1 MMKASHIFLRPT
13 IERNDAHCIIRWLND
28 GEITKYLHDD
38 RHTAYAVQQAL
49 ERCPLPTL
57 THLFNQNGALFMI
70 CLPSGVPIGF
80 LRLNKRGPVAE
91 IVVVIGEKRQ
101 WGRGNGTAAVAH
113 ALRHAFFEWRM
124 DRVVA
129 NIHPD
134 NTRSLR
140 AFKALGFFP
149 GAEQKFC
156 IRLELTLRQYLDL
169 LEEEQEHQLIIN
181 E

>member
-1 MMKASHIFLRPT
+1 MKASHIFLRPT
-13 IERNDAHCIIRWLND
+13 IERSDAHCIIRWLND
-28 GEITKYLHDD
+28 SEITKYLHED
-38 RHTAYAVQQAL
+38 RHTATAVEQAL

-57 THLFNQNGALFMI
+57 THLFNQDGALFMV
-70 CLPSGVPIGF
+70 CLPGGAPLGF

-101 WGRGNGTAAVAH
+101 WGRGIGTAAVAH

-124 DRVVA
+124 QRVVA
-129 NIHPD
+129 NIHPE

-149 GAEQKFC
+149 GAEQQFC
-156 IRLELTLRQYLDL
+156 ARLELTLRQYLDQ
-169 LEEEQEHQLIIN
+169 LEESEQQSVIGE
-181 E
+181 